1 MGGPFEMRKALA
13 LTAVSLVAL
22 SACNRKPAQAPHPPA
37 PPGSAPT
44 SGAGAPAA
52 PAAPVAL
59 PERTPGL
66 WEQKVSSRGMT
77 QASRIC
83 LDKATEARFTWWG
96 QSAGKSGCSH
106 TTVTPRAGGGWS
118 FASSCVGENGKTET
132 RGEVTGDFAKAY
144 KVSAQSTISGA
155 RAPSMNGTHAMTLEA
170 RWQGPCPAGMQPG
183 DMLLPGGMK
192 INLLQISAR

>member
-44 SGAGAPAA
+44 SGAATAPAL
-52 PAAPVAL
+52 PVAL
-59 PERTPGL
+59 PARTPGL

-83 LDKATEARFTWWG
+83 LDAATEARFSWWG
-96 QSAGKSGCSH
+96 QNAGQGACSH
-106 TTVTPRAGGGWS
+106 TKVTPRVGGGWT
-118 FASSCVGENGKTET
+118 FASSCDMGENGRTET

-155 RAPSMNGTHAMTLEA
+155 RAQSMNGTHAMTLEA
-170 RWQGPCPAGMQPG
+170 SWQGPCPAGMRPG
-183 DMLLPGGMK
+183 DMVLPGGMK